1 MGSVTKN
8 IYGNY
13 VVTTNRDTQANIL
26 LQTHTVFIDGN
37 LLVGGN
43 TTMVTKTDM
52 AVSDNEIVLNRG
64 ELGSGVTLGTAGIV
78 IDRGSSPDSKIFWD
92 ETVGGR
98 WRVSDGVI
106 TANIMTTSG
115 VGAVSVVD
123 DLAPQLGGNLDV
135 LARTI
140 FSSNTQQV
148 KIDSNLAMVVNTV
161 TPTAISNYNTLYAA
175 APDTGGSG
183 VYQTS
188 LVNSDELVS
197 RNRALVFSLIL

>member
-1 MGSVTKN
+1 MSVTKRIN
-8 IYGNY
+8 GNY
-13 VVTTNRDTQANIL
+13 TITTALDSTANVTITTN
-26 LQTHTVFIDGN
+26 TVYIDGN
-37 LLVGGN
+37 LRVGGN
-43 TTMVTKTDM
+43 TQSITQTNTDITDNIITLNKGETGPGVSLDYSGVVFDRGDAQFQPEIRWSEPDQRWQVTNDGSTY
-52 AVSDNEIVLNRG
+52 ANISASS
-64 ELGSGVTLGTAGIV
+64 GSGSL
-78 IDRGSSPDSKIFWD
+78 
-92 ETVGGR
+92 
-98 WRVSDGVI
+98 
-106 TANIMTTSG
+106 NII
-115 VGAVSVVD
+115 D

-148 KIDSNLAMVVNTV
+148 KIDSNLAMIINTV
-161 TPTAISNYNTLYAA
+161 TPTAISNYNTVYAA

>member
-13 VVTTNRDTQANIL
+13 IVTTNRDTQANIL

-43 TTMVTKTDM
+43 TTTVTKTDM

-98 WRVSDGVI
+98 WRVSNGVI
-106 TANIMTTSG
+106 TANIMTTT
-115 VGAVSVVD
+115 GAGTISIID

-148 KIDSNLAMVVNTV
+148 KIDSNLAMVINTV
-161 TPTAISNYNTLYAA
+161 TPTAISNYNTVYAA

-188 LVNSDELVS
+188 YSNSDELVS